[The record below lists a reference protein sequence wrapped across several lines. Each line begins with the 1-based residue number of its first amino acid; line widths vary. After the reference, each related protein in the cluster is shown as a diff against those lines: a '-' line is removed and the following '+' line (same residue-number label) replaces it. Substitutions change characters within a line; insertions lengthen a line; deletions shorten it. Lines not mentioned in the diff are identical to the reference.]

1 MEKKTH
7 QQFVDDTMLM
17 GNPSV
22 QEARAFKYCL
32 VTFAKASGLEV
43 STEKSQ
49 LFFFNAPLITQR
61 NIERILGF

>member
-1 MEKKTH
+1 MENKTQ

-17 GNPSV
+17 GNPSF

-32 VTFAKASGLEV
+32 ATFGKASGLEV
-43 STEKSQ
+43 SPKNSQ
-49 LFFFNAPLITQR
+49 LFFFNSSLITQR